1 MAEETR
7 QSKLAAA
14 KEKLKEYWQRNS
26 PGVPAGAKRNRKT
39 NGSIPET
46 GTSGGCH
53 SPSHSSSTS
62 SSLHVPQSPCQVL
75 AVVLDSRSV
84 KISQLKNTIK
94 ALKQQKKQVEHQLE
108 EEKKANNEKQKAK
121 RELEVQIQRLDIQ
134 KGRLNTDLYHMKRSL
149 RYFEEKKSKDLA
161 VHLQHSLQCKG
172 ELERA
177 LSAVTATQKKKVDRF
192 SSRSTAHMEWKLEQS
207 VREQAPLKVQLTQ
220 LKELLKQV
228 QLERDE
234 YAQHIKGER
243 ARWQQ
248 RMRKMS
254 QEVCTLKK
262 EKKHDKHRVEKL
274 ERSLSKLKN
283 HMAEPLPP
291 EPPAVPS
298 EVELQH
304 LRKELERVAGE
315 LQAQVENNQCISL
328 LNEGQKERFRDQEEK
343 LQEQEEKLQEQE
355 EKLQEQEE
363 KLQEQEERLQQ
374 LAEPQSSF
382 KELNKEKKSVLQLEQ
397 QVKELQEKLGKVKET
412 VTSTSSKKVGSPGLL
427 PGLDIIIPARGMEP
441 PNHRGR
447 QSGITGSL
455 CQERLEAA
463 SQQNQQL
470 TTQLS
475 LMALPGEG
483 DGGGHLDSEEE
494 EAPQPIP
501 SIPQDLESRE
511 AMSGFMDYLE
521 EKADLSELVEEELGF
536 IQYCRDRCHPKVHH
550 LITEPGGSAKDAA
563 PGGGHHQAG
572 PGQGGD
578 EGEAPGAAG
587 DGVAAGGDYK
597 KGYSKFLAA
606 AQNPAHEPGPG
617 TPAPQELGAAHK
629 HGDLCEVSFTDSV
642 ESVQG
647 EARVGSPHD
656 NPTAQPIMQDHQE
669 HPGLGRNHCVPFF
682 CWAWL
687 PRRRR

>member
-1 MAEETR
+1 MWPQPRLPPHPAMAEETR

-14 KEKLKEYWQRNS
+14 KKKLKEYWQRNS

-46 GTSGGCH
+46 ATSGGCH
-53 SPSHSSSTS
+53 SPGDSATDIHGEGPTS
-62 SSLHVPQSPCQVL
+62 SATLKDLESPCQEL

-108 EEKKANNEKQKAK
+108 EEKKANNEKQKAE
-121 RELEVQIQRLDIQ
+121 RELEFQIQRLDIQ
-134 KGRLNTDLYHMKRSL
+134 KGKLNMDLYHMKRSL
-149 RYFEEKKSKDLA
+149 RYFEEESKDLA
-161 VHLQHSLQCKG
+161 VHLQHSLQHKG

-192 SSRSTAHMEWKLEQS
+192 SSRSKAHMEWKLEQS

-315 LQAQVENNQCISL
+315 LQAQ
-328 LNEGQKERFRDQEEK
+328 
-343 LQEQEEKLQEQE
+343 
-355 EKLQEQEE
+355 
-363 KLQEQEERLQQ
+363 
-374 LAEPQSSF
+374 
-382 KELNKEKKSVLQLEQ
+382 NKEKKSVLQLEQ

-455 CQERLEAA
+455 CQEHLEAA

-483 DGGGHLDSEEE
+483 YGGGHLDSEEE

-511 AMSGFMDYLE
+511 AMSGFMDHLE

-587 DGVAAGGDYK
+587 DGDAAGGDYK

-617 TPAPQELGAAHK
+617 IPAPQELGAAHK

-687 PRRRR
+687 PRRR

>member
-1 MAEETR
+1 MWTQPHLPPQPVMAEGTQ
-7 QSKLAAA
+7 QSKLVAA
-14 KEKLKEYWQRNS
+14 KKKLKEYWQRNS
-26 PGVPAGAKRNRKT
+26 PGVLAGAKRNRKT

-46 GTSGGCH
+46 ATSGGCP
-53 SPSHSSSTS
+53 SPGDSATDIHGEGPTS
-62 SSLHVPQSPCQVL
+62 SATLKDLESPCQEQ

-84 KISQLKNTIK
+84 KISQLNNTIK
-94 ALKQQKKQVEHQLE
+94 SLKQQKKQVEHQLE

-134 KGRLNTDLYHMKRSL
+134 KGKLNTDLYHMKRSL
-149 RYFEEKKSKDLA
+149 RYFEEESKDLA

-192 SSRSTAHMEWKLEQS
+192 SSRSKAHMEWKLEQS

-220 LKELLKQV
+220 LKEPLKQV

-283 HMAEPLPP
+283 QMAEPLPP
-291 EPPAVPS
+291 EPPTVPS

-328 LNEGQKERFRDQEEK
+328 LNAGQKERFREQEER
-343 LQEQEEKLQEQE
+343 LQEQEER
-355 EKLQEQEE
+355 
-363 KLQEQEERLQQ
+363 LQEQEERLQQ

-382 KELNKEKKSVLQLEQ
+382 KEL
-397 QVKELQEKLGKVKET
+397 
-412 VTSTSSKKVGSPGLL
+412 
-427 PGLDIIIPARGMEP
+427 
-441 PNHRGR
+441 
-447 QSGITGSL
+447 
-455 CQERLEAA
+455 ERLEAT

-511 AMSGFMDYLE
+511 AMSGFMDHLE
-521 EKADLSELVEEELGF
+521 EKADLSELVEKQELRF
-536 IQYCRDRCHPKVHH
+536 IHYWRERCHQKIHH
-550 LITEPGGSAKDAA
+550 LLTEPGGSAKDAA
-563 PGGGHHQAG
+563 LE
-572 PGQGGD
+572 D
-578 EGEAPGAAG
+578 IIR
-587 DGVAAGGDYK
+587 
-597 KGYSKFLAA
+597 LAQDREEMKVKLLELQQMVLRLIA
-606 AQNPAHEPGPG
+606 TTTMG
-617 TPAPQELGAAHK
+617 TENSWL
-629 HGDLCEVSFTDSV
+629 
-642 ESVQG
+642 
-647 EARVGSPHD
+647 
-656 NPTAQPIMQDHQE
+656 
-669 HPGLGRNHCVPFF
+669 
-682 CWAWL
+682 L
-687 PRRRR
+687 PRTLLMSPVQEPQPPRSLELPTSMVGM